1 MTLRIK
7 TLLTVSMILIA
18 LVVFLYVFSQTRL
31 MDSYEDLERDSVT
44 RNVQRAINALEDETE
59 NLENNTLDYARWDDT
74 YAFVQTGDLEY
85 VRLNLFEET
94 FTGQRVN
101 LMIFVNAAGEVVFSK
116 ALDLS
121 PDRAVIGA
129 PPALINAL
137 TQNPQLVPQTSLT
150 SSTRGLLVLPQGP
163 MIVAAA
169 PILTSEGKG
178 PIAGTLIWARYLN
191 EAEIER
197 LSQVVELDL
206 KLYISSALPPAMQ
219 EVHDT
224 LSHDAPIQIVPV
236 TEERAAGYGLLETLD
251 ESEHLIIHFE
261 QPRSIYQQGKD
272 SISTFILYLIG
283 AGILVLAGLL
293 FFLERTV
300 LSRLANLTHDVS
312 LIGGT
317 RQISSRI
324 AVNGR
329 DELARLG
336 ENINEMLQ
344 RLESSQSALRKSEE
358 KLRTVVTSAPVILFA
373 LDEQGM
379 FTLFEGRGV
388 TDLGLQ
394 AGSLVGQSVFDIYR
408 DEPQIVE
415 SCRIALQ
422 GSAVKAVIDFNQQFW
437 ETWYTPVR
445 DNGRVIGVIGV
456 STNITDRIRA
466 EEQLRRA
473 RDAAESANRAK
484 STFLANMSHE
494 LRTPMNAIIGYSDL
508 IMGGLYGQVTE
519 QQVDRLSRVIENGK
533 HLLNLINDVLDLSKI
548 ESGKMELHL
557 ENFDVRTL
565 VEMTVALVQP
575 LLDKNENRLHV
586 YVQDEVNTMF
596 ADPTRVRQVLF
607 NLLSNAAKF
616 TTKGDI
622 WLRVAADHE
631 MLRFEVEDTG
641 VGIPKEQQAAIFE
654 EFVQADSA
662 TTRRF
667 GGTGLGLAISRRF
680 CQMME
685 GSLTVDSEP
694 GKGSVFTMIL
704 PVSVPDKSEYRP
716 RYSKL
721 RTTDT
726 LKPVIVKQRGTVLL
740 IDDDDTVHEM
750 LAHYLRDENLE
761 VVTATTGREGIDL
774 ARKIKPDVIVLDVL
788 LPEMD
793 GWVVLSLLK
802 GDPIL
807 AQIPVIMLSIVEDKN
822 IGYTL
827 GAADYLT
834 KPIDPDRLRKVV
846 KQHYEDSNKILPALV
861 VEDDESTRQMMRDL
875 LESEGR
881 RVLEAENGVMALAHM
896 QQQKPALILLDLMM
910 PEMDGFEFLEELY
923 KHEQWRGIPVI
934 VVTAMELTDAD
945 RRSLNGKVERIIQK
959 GAYNREELLAEL
971 RARILKH
978 V

>member
-7 TLLTVSMILIA
+7 TLLTVSLILVA

-31 MDSYEDLERDSVT
+31 MDSYEDLEQDSVT
-44 RNVQRAINALEDETE
+44 RNVQRSINVIEDEIE

-85 VRLNLFEET
+85 VRLHLFEET

-101 LMIFVNAAGEVVFSK
+101 LMIFVNTAGEVVFSK

-129 PPALINAL
+129 PPELINTL
-137 TQNPQLVPQTSLT
+137 IQNPQLVPQTSLT

-191 EAEIER
+191 EAEIQR

-206 KLYISSALPPAMQ
+206 KLYVSSALPPAMQ

-224 LSHDAPIQIVPV
+224 LSYDAPIQIVPV
-236 TEERAAGYGLLETLD
+236 TEESAAGYGLLETLD

-283 AGILVLAGLL
+283 AGVLVLAGLL

-312 LIGGT
+312 QIGGT

-336 ENINEMLQ
+336 ENINGMLQ
-344 RLESSQSALRKSEE
+344 RLESSQSALRESEE

-373 LDEQGM
+373 LDEQGT

-415 SCRIALQ
+415 SCRIVLQ
-422 GSAVKAVIDFNQQFW
+422 GSSIKAVIEFNQQFW

-445 DNGRVIGVIGV
+445 DHGRVIGAIGV
-456 STNITDRIRA
+456 STNITDRILA

-575 LLDKNENRLHV
+575 LLDKNENRLQV

-622 WLRVAADHE
+622 WLRVAADNG

-694 GKGSVFTMIL
+694 GRGSVFTMIL

-774 ARKIKPDVIVLDVL
+774 ARKIKPNVIVLDVL

-802 GDPIL
+802 GDPTL

-846 KQHYEDSNKILPALV
+846 KQHYEEANKILPALV

-881 RVLEAENGVMALAHM
+881 RVLEAENGVIALAQM
-896 QQQKPALILLDLMM
+896 QQEKPALILLDLMM

-959 GAYNREELLAEL
+959 GAYHREELLAEL

>member
-7 TLLTVSMILIA
+7 TLLTVSLILVA

-44 RNVQRAINALEDETE
+44 RNVQRAINAIEDETE

-137 TQNPQLVPQTSLT
+137 IQNPQLVPQASPT
-150 SSTRGLLVLPQGP
+150 SSARGLLVLPQGP

-224 LSHDAPIQIVPV
+224 LSHDTPIQIVPV

-312 LIGGT
+312 QIGGT
-317 RQISSRI
+317 QQISSRI

-336 ENINEMLQ
+336 ENINGMLQ
-344 RLESSQSALRKSEE
+344 RLESSQSALRESEE
-358 KLRTVVTSAPVILFA
+358 KLRTVVSSAPVILFA
-373 LDEQGM
+373 LDERGT

-445 DNGRVIGVIGV
+445 DNGRVIGAIGV

-519 QQVDRLSRVIENGK
+519 QQVDRLSRVVENGK

-575 LLDKNENRLHV
+575 LLDKNENRLQV

-694 GKGSVFTMIL
+694 GRGSVFTMIL

-846 KQHYEDSNKILPALV
+846 KQHYEESNKILPALV

-959 GAYNREELLAEL
+959 GAYNREEFRQELL
-971 RARILKH
+971 ARILKH